1 MSCGGWFGGAAGQ
14 VEPLSR
20 KELCP
25 ARGGHTEGQFVLE
38 VRMCAFHIRYTV
50 GIKIGQFWCFIFQP
64 LRFLLVNIYTVGL
77 KSWALPKSVNLD
89 EYQ

>member
-1 MSCGGWFGGAAGQ
+1 MSCGGRFGGAAGQ

-38 VRMCAFHIRYTV
+38 DRMCAFHIRYTV
-50 GIKIGQFWCFIFQP
+50 GIKIGQALKGPFEASFASLIFI
-64 LRFLLVNIYTVGL
+64 
-77 KSWALPKSVNLD
+77 S
-89 EYQ
+89 

>member
-1 MSCGGWFGGAAGQ
+1 MSCGGRFGGAAGQ

-38 VRMCAFHIRYTV
+38 VRMCVFHIRYTV
-50 GIKIGQFWCFIFQP
+50 GTKVGQALKGSFEASFASVIFI
-64 LRFLLVNIYTVGL
+64 
-77 KSWALPKSVNLD
+77 S
-89 EYQ
+89 